1 MRSGH
6 LWGKKEAHCD
16 AEDKEQ
22 GLGDCWDHDII
33 DVASRAVIVRVHGP
47 RTAETVQSAMLELK
61 ERLVPGHVPGL
72 VTTDEHSPY
81 VEALLTVFGQSQ
93 TPERTP
99 GPGAPKK
106 AVLVPAPELVYAQVD
121 KQRSAAGRIEAVAPR
136 LVFGTAEQLE
146 QRLETSPASCHVN
159 TAFIER
165 ANGSDR
171 HRNPRKARKVLSFS
185 KQGVEHRAV
194 SWLVMVLGL
203 FCWAPRTLRQTPA
216 MILGKATH
224 VLTIGEF
231 LDLRPQGF
239 RPPTA
244 KTLRAGQTPL
254 HAPDVVPGRLAQ
266 WPDKRL
272 VQRSFRHLGVNAR
285 GLG

>member
-1 MRSGH
+1 MRSGP

-16 AEDKEQ
+16 ADDKEQ

-47 RTAETVQSAMLELK
+47 RTAETVQSVMVELK
-61 ERLVPGHVPGL
+61 ERLAPGHVPGL

-81 VEALLTVFGQSQ
+81 VEALLVVFGQSY
-93 TPERTP
+93 TPERRP
-99 GPGAPKK
+99 GRGAPKK
-106 AVLVPAPELVYAQVD
+106 AVLLPAPELVYAQVD
-121 KQRSAAGRIEAVAPR
+121 KHRSATGRVEQVEPR
-136 LVFGTAEQLE
+136 LIFGTAEQLQ
-146 QRLETSPASCHVN
+146 QRLEASPASTHVN

-165 ANGSDR
+165 ANGGDR

-185 KQGVEHRAV
+185 KQRAEHRAV

-216 MILGKATH
+216 MILSKATH

-231 LDLRPQGF
+231 LQLHPSGF
-239 RPPTA
+239 RLPRWSDIRLGH
-244 KTLRAGQTPL
+244 TLFHR
-254 HAPDVVPGRLAQ
+254 PDVLPERLAQ

-272 VQRSFRHLGVNAR
+272 VQRSFQHLGVNAR